1 MLFGKQILG
10 VVPARGG
17 SKGVPLKNLVLFHG
31 RPLIEWTAELI
42 GTLDFL
48 DQAIVS
54 TDHEQIANI
63 AEKAGLKRPFLRP
76 PDLSGDRVSDFAVL
90 EHALREMESADGC
103 EYDVVLMLQPT
114 SPYRKTREIY
124 DVVDSLIRGDF
135 DSVVTVSKTPL
146 TFHPWKQFAINNERL
161 EYFDPLGAS
170 VVARQDLSSTY
181 YRNGVAYAVSRDC
194 LINQKKVIGSN
205 SAPLLI
211 DHDFI
216 NIDSREDFE
225 KGEKLGPPDF
235 AG

>member
-1 MLFGKQILG
+1 MLFGKRILA

-17 SKGVPLKNLVLFHG
+17 SKGVPLKNIVLFHG

-42 GTLDFL
+42 GTLEFL
-48 DQAIVS
+48 DRAIVS

-63 AEKAGLKRPFLRP
+63 AEKAGLKSPFLRP
-76 PDLSGDRVSDFAVL
+76 TDLSGDRVSDFAVL
-90 EHALREMESADGC
+90 EHALREMESADSC

-114 SPYRKTREIY
+114 SPYRKTRGIY
-124 DVVDSLIRGDF
+124 DVVDSLIRGNF

-146 TFHPWKQFAINNERL
+146 TFHPWKQFEIKDERL
-161 EYFDPLGAS
+161 EYFDPAGAS
-170 VVARQDLSSTY
+170 VIARQDLSSTY

-205 SAPLLI
+205 SAPLPI
-211 DHDFI
+211 DHDFV
-216 NIDSREDFE
+216 NIDSLEDFE
-225 KGEKLGPPDF
+225 KSERLGPPNF